1 MNLFSL
7 IPTVFAVTALAASS
21 PTSQSPSTTAT
32 PTTTS
37 SPSSSETSLTA
48 LIAAVPGCALGCLA
62 LVSVNLGC
70 AATDLT
76 CVCRSSTDASASLAA
91 QVGACLLQGCNG
103 TSDLGAV
110 ESLAPRICAQAS
122 TAGSSV
128 LSMVSTEI
136 AAELST
142 AAVSSS
148 TNTKTGA
155 KATGTTSGTKATST
169 PAAGAAPPAGTR
181 ATMALLGIGGVA
193 VLAVYAL

>member
-1 MNLFSL
+1 MRLSSSL
-7 IPTVFAVTALAASS
+7 PAFFATPALAAS
-21 PTSQSPSTTAT
+21 
-32 PTTTS
+32 
-37 SPSSSETSLTA
+37 LTD

-91 QVGACLLQGCNG
+91 QVGACLLTGCSNNG
-103 TSDLGAV
+103 TASASDDDLGAV
-110 ESLAPRICAQAS
+110 ESLAPQICAQAS
-122 TAGSSV
+122 TAGTSV

-136 AAELST
+136 AEELST
-142 AAVSSS
+142 AGIVSS
-148 TNTKTGA
+148 TGGTEEKTA
-155 KATGTTSGTKATST
+155 ARMTTATTTTAATASGTEATST
-169 PAAGAAPPAGTR
+169 PAAGAAPPAGAR